1 MKLEHMTSPDVD
13 ALDRE
18 TIFVVTVESLEQHS
32 DHLPVF
38 TDSLCGAGKIGPNHT
53 GETQISMIL
62 ALRPD
67 WVRPERL
74 HIDGQTAIPQ
84 VPRITIRRRIEV

>member
-1 MKLEHMTSPDVD
+1 MKLERMTSHDVD

-18 TIFVVTVESLEQHS
+18 TIFVVPVESLEQHS

-38 TDSLCGAGKIGPNHT
+38 TDSLCGAGKIGLSHT

-74 HIDGQTAIPQ
+74 HIGGQTEIPQ